1 MAKALGL
8 RRLDTGAM
16 YRALTLRAIRSGVE
30 PDDAKGLAA
39 LARETKFSFRD
50 SQLLVDGRQPGRAI
64 RRPEV
69 SGLVSAVA
77 AHPRVRRE
85 LVRRQREIIGRGGLV
100 VEGRDIGTVVLPH
113 ADLKVFLT
121 ASPAERA
128 RRRHRELS
136 TSGVRVSYASLKR
149 DQSRRDSLDSTRAAS
164 PLVPA
169 EDAVIVD
176 STGKTARQ
184 VVQEIVRLAR
194 APNPGGKPRSIR
206 RRPRAGRP

>member
-1 MAKALGL
+1 MSPRTPAPGKRPPRRARPRARSLVVAIDGPAGSGKSTVAKGVAKALGL

-16 YRALTLRAIRSGVE
+16 YRALTLRAIRRGVD

-128 RRRHRELS
+128 RRRHRE
-136 TSGVRVSYASLKR
+136 
-149 DQSRRDSLDSTRAAS
+149 
-164 PLVPA
+164 
-169 EDAVIVD
+169 
-176 STGKTARQ
+176 
-184 VVQEIVRLAR
+184 
-194 APNPGGKPRSIR
+194 
-206 RRPRAGRP
+206 

>member
-1 MAKALGL
+1 MPFHVELRHSFRQARAFNLDAEKL
-8 RRLDTGAM
+8 RR
-16 YRALTLRAIRSGVE
+16 
-30 PDDAKGLAA
+30 
-39 LARETKFSFRD
+39 
-50 SQLLVDGRQPGRAI
+50 
-64 RRPEV
+64 
-69 SGLVSAVA
+69 
-77 AHPRVRRE
+77 
-85 LVRRQREIIGRGGLV
+85 
-100 VEGRDIGTVVLPH
+100 TVVAPE

-194 APNPGGKPRSIR
+194 APKPGGKPRSIR